1 MSIVNLAGY
10 QVSEFAF
17 KNKLPSGTKISLQT
31 KYSYNVK
38 FADKN
43 NHCRGEMLCEV
54 SDKENPD
61 NFNLRLVMSGLFTYK
76 ADSEKARVHVESFR
90 ALFPY
95 ARSYVSM
102 VSAASG
108 VPPLMLPEVDIESQ
122 NIYSFEKPH
131 SDGGKDKT

>member
-10 QVSEFAF
+10 QVREFSI
-17 KNKLPSGTKISLQT
+17 KNALPSGTKISMQT

-38 FADKN
+38 FADSAS
-43 NHCRGEMLCEV
+43 HCRGEITCELC
-54 SDKENPD
+54 DKENPD
-61 NFNLRLVMSGLFTYK
+61 NFALRLVMQGLFTFK
-76 ADSEKARVHVESFR
+76 PGSERAIVHVESFK

-108 VPPLMLPEVDIESQ
+108 MPPIMLPDVDIESQ
-122 NIYSFEKPH
+122 SIYSFEKP
-131 SDGGKDKT
+131 KPNTPEN